1 MSFSIS
7 ITHSTQRTRSVA
19 RMSFAAETVGPKKD
33 STGARP
39 PNSVDITGTPPI
51 KGITVTDAVAVSVT
65 RLPSAQWRRLNFDL
79 VRYHRSIGGPKQK
92 SLLMSGNR
100 RRRHRPSSFRF
111 YLSQVATSAPIGTR
125 DGEPPSIAIFGY
137 PQ

>member
-1 MSFSIS
+1 LRRWSPTAEAQFPLHIQLSLKATTMSFSIS
-7 ITHSTQRTRSVA
+7 ITHSTPRTRSVA

-65 RLPSAQWRRLNFDL
+65 S
-79 VRYHRSIGGPKQK
+79 
-92 SLLMSGNR
+92 
-100 RRRHRPSSFRF
+100 
-111 YLSQVATSAPIGTR
+111 
-125 DGEPPSIAIFGY
+125 
-137 PQ
+137 

>member
-7 ITHSTQRTRSVA
+7 ITHSTPRTRSVA

-79 VRYHRSIGGPKQK
+79 VRHHRSIGGPKQK

-100 RRRHRPSSFRF
+100 RRRHLRF
-111 YLSQVATSAPIGTR
+111 PIASPDGSTCGDLRKVA
-125 DGEPPSIAIFGY
+125 SIAIFGY